1 MSFVHLAGLG
11 RALSAASAALVLP
24 SSGPA
29 AVDHA
34 RGVALEGVYT
44 YSLLMGA
51 SKASWSA
58 AHSFRLEIRGC
69 EWTIEHRDLSSA
81 TNKGLASVRGI
92 AACDG
97 ANVYTVDY
105 QSGAAAR
112 IAWGRDYD
120 SVKDKLPEG
129 LISILPGLYPPPDG
143 PVVQHIWLALASGC
157 ALPGARGTTKPLAP
171 VDLALFSDR
180 RFSCGYEWFTNAGG
194 SGLPSLALISDGY
207 TLARSS
213 KGSIVRVPFASRLSA
228 GFTNTLV
235 NWRQAASINGVLL
248 PMDVECTSFVP
259 GATGLFVSFKYR
271 CQVTNASECNMASI
285 PPRLSEGAFAV
296 TDRRFMDQGYASF
309 RYVVT
314 NRWLPMDDANIA
326 RLMAHSPKGTLES
339 EVHRNLYTPQTG
351 KLSLGGAL
359 MVVLLLCPFGALLI
373 WRWRAKTQHNNIK

>member
-248 PMDVECTSFVP
+248 PMDVELYELRARRHRPVRLFQVSLPSHKRERVQHGKHTSAAKRGCLCRHGQAVHGPGLRFVP
-259 GATGLFVSFKYR
+259 VRRHESLAAYGR
-271 CQVTNASECNMASI
+271 RQHCQAD
-285 PPRLSEGAFAV
+285 GAF
-296 TDRRFMDQGYASF
+296 TQGN
-309 RYVVT
+309 T
-314 NRWLPMDDANIA
+314 
-326 RLMAHSPKGTLES
+326 
-339 EVHRNLYTPQTG
+339 
-351 KLSLGGAL
+351 
-359 MVVLLLCPFGALLI
+359 
-373 WRWRAKTQHNNIK
+373 